1 MAQIQLRDSIGQPI
15 PYLNV
20 RLSLGDAPSDVA
32 YDDRFSDLAGNT
44 AWPNPIKSAN
54 GYTLYVNER
63 NVNAKYGMVTRR
75 IQSLDDD
82 IRIAVPTIQTF
93 TALSRLVRIDKTKHR
108 MVAEDGSLVY
118 GRGASFFLGYKRHLD
133 GVKINPQLDQ
143 LADLGCNL
151 VRLKGSFESLGGFD
165 PRAYGDG
172 YYEEIPAFMERLA
185 GRGIYGLWTACAA
198 TGKFFNDDQAME
210 HIHRTVEQLVK
221 TRNAIFSPVN
231 EQGQHNNSID
241 RDRFK
246 RELMDTG
253 KLGWMI
259 YDTGSFG
266 VDLAVQ
272 PPFGM
277 YAPFHVRRDYPSS
290 VKDCGIIDHTNKVE
304 DGLEIGVDEP
314 YRMGD
319 EGSGDRHD
327 DPLVAREAAGIAY
340 NALYFVAH
348 SMQGER
354 ADLLTGNTLD
364 CVSAA
369 FQAMKGH

>member
-1 MAQIQLRDSIGQPI
+1 MTLEFQLNPKLENIQTHLGHEPPTIDVAGNVDGDWDERKTNKEGYVA
-15 PYLNV
+15 YLNV
-20 RLSLGDAPSDVA
+20 PAQQQHVLIRAAGYEDVA
-32 YDDRFSDLAGNT
+32 FPVEMPQPGLLTVLLKRLPMARLVSIDLN
-44 AWPNPIKSAN
+44 SHRM
-54 GYTLYVNER
+54 VNER
-63 NVNAKYGMVTRR
+63 GER
-75 IQSLDDD
+75 
-82 IRIAVPTIQTF
+82 
-93 TALSRLVRIDKTKHR
+93 
-108 MVAEDGSLVY
+108 VY
-118 GRGASFFLGYKRHLD
+118 GRGASFFLGFKKHLD
-133 GVKINPQLDQ
+133 GRDINGPLDQ
-143 LADLGCNL
+143 LAGLGCNL
-151 VRLKGSFESLGGFD
+151 VRLMGMFESLGGFD
-165 PRAYGDG
+165 PRPYGDR
-172 YYEEIPAFMERLA
+172 YYSEIPVFMDRLA
-185 GRGIYGLWTACAA
+185 QRGIYGLWTACAA
-198 TGKFFNDDQAME
+198 TGGIFNADQAMQ
-210 HIHRTVEQLVK
+210 HIHRTVEALLT

-266 VDLAVQ
+266 GDLPVQ

-290 VKDCGIIDHTNKVE
+290 VKDCGIIDHTNRVN
-304 DGLEIGVDEP
+304 DHLEIGVDEP

-327 DPLVAREAAGIAY
+327 DPIVAREAAGIAY

-348 SMQGER
+348 SMSGER
-354 ADLLTGNTLD
+354 ADLLTGNTLE

-369 FQAMKGH
+369 MDAMKGH